1 MLTQGTMLHVTSLIH
16 VDKRCNAAGHPNF
29 CRLTR
34 CANSCIHVKKAHSR
48 RNLTKADSSEGM
60 LPEILLSL
68 RYLQCKQV

>member
-1 MLTQGTMLHVTSLIH
+1 MLIKGAMLHVTSPMH
-16 VDKRCNAAGHPNF
+16 VDKRCQIARHPNF
-29 CRLTR
+29 YRVKKR
-34 CANSCIHVKKAHSR
+34 ANSCIHVKKAHSR